1 MGLPQVEVPPVKVPV
16 AALVAVSVPEQVL
29 PPLAV
34 RLPVQLMLLRVDPPV
49 AAKTQ
54 LTVMPLVKDPVEQ
67 FVPE

>member
-34 RLPVQLMLLRVDPPV
+34 RLPVQLMPLRVDPPV

-54 LTVMPLVKDPVEQ
+54 LTVIPLEKDPVEQ